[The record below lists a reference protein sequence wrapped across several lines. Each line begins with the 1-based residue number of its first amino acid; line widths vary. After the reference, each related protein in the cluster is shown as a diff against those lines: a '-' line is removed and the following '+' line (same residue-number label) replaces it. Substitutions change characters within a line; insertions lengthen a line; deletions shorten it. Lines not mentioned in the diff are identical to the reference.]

1 MRKSLAALALVLVA
15 ACNTPSSTTAA
26 TPTPPPPPGP
36 KGEKPAVADQFP
48 DLKAV
53 DVKITA
59 NGFEPAT
66 IPAKKGDKIAL
77 AFTRTEEK
85 TCGTEAIF
93 DDLGGLEVKLPV
105 NETVRVSFVVPRSG
119 DIFFG
124 CSMGR
129 MIRGK
134 IVATES

>member
-1 MRKSLAALALVLVA
+1 MRIAPLLIAAAALIA
-15 ACNTPSSTTAA
+15 ACKGPEETKNV
-26 TPTPPPPPGP
+26 PPPPGAAAT
-36 KGEKPAVADQFP
+36 EKPAVADQFP

-53 DVKITA
+53 DVKITDK
-59 NGFEPAT
+59 GFEPDT
-66 IPAKKGDKIAL
+66 IPAKKGEKIAI

-93 DDLGGLEVKLPV
+93 DDLGGLEVKLPM

-119 DIFFG
+119 NIIFG

-129 MIRGK
+129 MISGK
-134 IVATES
+134 IVAADS